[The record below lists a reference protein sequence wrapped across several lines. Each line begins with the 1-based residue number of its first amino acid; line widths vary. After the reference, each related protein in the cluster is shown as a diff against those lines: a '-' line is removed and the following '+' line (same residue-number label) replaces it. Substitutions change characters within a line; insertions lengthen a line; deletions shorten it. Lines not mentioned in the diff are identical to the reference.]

1 MLGLRWET
9 SARRYDL
16 TLEHDL
22 LGDLV
27 LRRAWAGKGNKRG
40 AGKMQVFLD
49 EQAALREVE
58 KVCARRRAHGYD
70 LVRADY
76 S

>member
-1 MLGLRWET
+1 MFAFRWET
-9 SARRYDL
+9 NTRRYDL

-27 LRRAWAGKGNKRG
+27 LRRAWAGKTNKRG
-40 AGKMQVFLD
+40 AGKMQVFLE
-49 EQAALREVE
+49 EQTALREVE
-58 KVCARRRAHGYD
+58 KVCARRHAHGYN

>member
-1 MLGLRWET
+1 MLAFRWET
-9 SARRYDL
+9 GARRYEL
-16 TLEHDL
+16 TLEQDL
-22 LGDLV
+22 LNDLL
-27 LRRAWAGKGNKRG
+27 LRRAWAGKANKHG

-58 KVCARRRAHGYD
+58 MVCGRRLAHGYN

>member
-1 MLGLRWET
+1 MFAFRWET
-9 SARRYDL
+9 GARRYEL

-27 LRRAWAGKGNKRG
+27 LRRVWAGKANRRG

-49 EQAALREVE
+49 EQTALREVE
-58 KVCARRRAHGYD
+58 KVCARRQAHGYD
-70 LVRADY
+70 LVHADY
-76 S
+76 L

>member
-1 MLGLRWET
+1 MFAFRWET
-9 SARRYDL
+9 CARHYEL

-27 LRRAWAGKGNKRG
+27 LRRVWAGKANRRG
-40 AGKMQVFLD
+40 AGKMQVFLEETD
-49 EQAALREVE
+49 ALREVE
-58 KVCARRRAHGYD
+58 KVCARRQSHGYE